1 MTITGAGTARI
12 NDSVTLTC
20 ETSNSNPASSIQW
33 VVGGRI
39 QQAAFTRND
48 TSEEGGWITTS
59 NITIPISNTDR
70 NKEISCYA
78 NNFALSTTKVQT
90 HKIKVLCKYF
100 FILFLCGCSS
110 GVLTCPNNISVYW
123 PPKPAPVCNYGGR
136 GYNLLVCEINF
147 SLHFI
152 SPLSSLLSKSCA
164 RIKETLDR

>member
-1 MTITGAGTARI
+1 MNSKTNCNSDIFFFLVAPDKVTITGAGTARI

-39 QQAAFTRND
+39 QQATYTRND

-90 HKIKVLCKYF
+90 HKIKVLCKYS
-100 FILFLCGCSS
+100 FIFC
-110 GVLTCPNNISVYW
+110 
-123 PPKPAPVCNYGGR
+123 
-136 GYNLLVCEINF
+136 
-147 SLHFI
+147 
-152 SPLSSLLSKSCA
+152 
-164 RIKETLDR
+164 